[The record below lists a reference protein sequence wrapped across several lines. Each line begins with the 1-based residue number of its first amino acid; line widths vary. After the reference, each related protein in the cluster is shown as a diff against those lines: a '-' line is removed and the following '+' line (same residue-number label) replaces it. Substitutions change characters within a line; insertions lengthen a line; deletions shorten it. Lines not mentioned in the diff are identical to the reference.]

1 MVIISDN
8 RIKQR
13 CLGYRECRASVQ
25 KIHLDRDARD
35 ERREIC
41 NLWKNK
47 IVEVCE
53 ERPETFGIRNKPI
66 KMGKALGTRLLLL
79 WVRR

>member
-1 MVIISDN
+1 MPRVST
-8 RIKQR
+8 
-13 CLGYRECRASVQ
+13 

-47 IVEVCE
+47 IFQVCE
-53 ERPETFGIRNKPI
+53 EQPETFGIRNRVAPLKKAENPKKTEKPSNSPVSQN
-66 KMGKALGTRLLLL
+66 GKASNRY
-79 WVRR
+79 WR

>member
-1 MVIISDN
+1 MPRV
-8 RIKQR
+8 
-13 CLGYRECRASVQ
+13 GT

-35 ERREIC
+35 DRREIC

-53 ERPETFGIRNKPI
+53 ERPETFGIRKTVAPPTGQRSRRGQRN
-66 KMGKALGTRLLLL
+66 RLT
-79 WVRR
+79 VP